1 MKKAIVTGGA
11 GFIGTNLIQRLILE
25 GYQVFSLDNYSTGKI
40 ENEVPRAN
48 YINDD
53 IENILELKT
62 KFDVCFHLA
71 AQSRVQPSFDN
82 PKESIRVNVTGT
94 AKVMEW
100 ARINNIKVIYAGS
113 SSKHHDPSD
122 SPYAMTKF
130 LGEEVCKLYKKSF
143 NVNVEIARFYNVYGP
158 TQQLDEKFGNVIGI
172 WQVKVK
178 KNQPLTIVGDGNQK
192 RDYIYVSDVCD
203 AFYRCAIS
211 NYKNEIFNLGT
222 GSPKKINDL
231 VKILNSKTIKLP
243 WRPGEPR
250 VTWANT
256 KKITSYLK
264 WKPNVSFKEGVK
276 SMMKNIDYW
285 SNAPLWTE
293 KKIKKATKIWFNTL
307 NDKKK

>member
-40 ENEVPRAN
+40 DNEVPGAN

-82 PKESIRVNVTGT
+82 PKESIRVNVNGT

-100 ARINNIKVIYAGS
+100 ARINNVKVIYAGS

-178 KNQPLTIVGDGNQK
+178 KNQPLPIVGDGNQK
-192 RDYIYVSDVCD
+192 RDFIHVHDIVD
-203 AFYRCAIS
+203 GLLKIS
-211 NYKNEIFNLGT
+211 NSEIKHDDAWEIGT
-222 GSPKKINDL
+222 GVNYSINQLYKMFNQKYGVNSVNIPDQKGNYRETLRINDDL
-231 VKILNSKTIKLP
+231 INLLNWQPKD
-243 WRPGEPR
+243 R
-250 VTWANT
+250 
-256 KKITSYLK
+256 LK
-264 WKPNVSFKEGVK
+264 EYIEN
-276 SMMKNIDYW
+276 
-285 SNAPLWTE
+285 L
-293 KKIKKATKIWFNTL
+293 
-307 NDKKK
+307 

>member
-1 MKKAIVTGGA
+1 MKRILVTGGA
-11 GFIGTNLIQRLILE
+11 GFIGSNLIKKIIE
-25 GYQVFSLDNYSTGKI
+25 NGHDVSSLDNYSTGKI
-40 ENEVPRAN
+40 ENEVPGAN

-62 KFDVCFHLA
+62 KFDLCFHLA

-82 PKESIRVNVTGT
+82 PDESIRVNVNGT

-100 ARINNIKVIYAGS
+100 ARINNVKVIYAGS

-178 KNQPLTIVGDGNQK
+178 KNQPLPIVGDGNQK
-192 RDYIYVSDVCD
+192 RDFIHVHDIVD
-203 AFYRCAIS
+203 GLLKIS
-211 NYKNEIFNLGT
+211 NSDIKHNDAWEIGT
-222 GSPKKINDL
+222 GVNYSINELYKMFNKKYGINSVNIPDQKGNYRETLRVNDDLINLLNWQPKDRL
-231 VKILNSKTIKLP
+231 REYIKNL
-243 WRPGEPR
+243 
-250 VTWANT
+250 
-256 KKITSYLK
+256 
-264 WKPNVSFKEGVK
+264 
-276 SMMKNIDYW
+276 
-285 SNAPLWTE
+285 
-293 KKIKKATKIWFNTL
+293 
-307 NDKKK
+307 